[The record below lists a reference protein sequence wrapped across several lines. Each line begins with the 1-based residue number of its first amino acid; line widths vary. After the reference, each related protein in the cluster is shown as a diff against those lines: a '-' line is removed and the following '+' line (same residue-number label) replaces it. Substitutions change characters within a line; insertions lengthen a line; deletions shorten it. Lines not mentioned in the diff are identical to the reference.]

1 MTEPPPKP
9 HNRFEIEVTASGPT
23 WEDARRN
30 FEGACRELTA
40 HGIQCSMVRGG
51 MGGSATVVVVEDP
64 EMTEERYWRE
74 LEEYAKWLKQR
85 DGIGGKP

>member
-1 MTEPPPKP
+1 
-9 HNRFEIEVTASGPT
+9 
-23 WEDARRN
+23 
-30 FEGACRELTA
+30 
-40 HGIQCSMVRGG
+40 